1 MAKPARKKSL
11 RRVRTTRGSNFITL
25 EEAERSVHKKPDDA
39 EAWRRLGVI
48 QMRKGRLRDAIASLE
63 KSEQLNPEEHNTFAW
78 LGYTH
83 TQLGNMEQAEEYL
96 NRVLEENPQHLQ
108 ALIGLVALQFHSG
121 KNKLAL
127 ETLETAEA
135 LSPDNRELLEYKGQA
150 LMKHGRYEEALD
162 VYHRIIEHNPDN
174 MMAWNAAG
182 VVYRDIGDFDKLVQ
196 YHKKAM
202 SLNNKSPLPFS
213 NLLTAVHYSP
223 DWSNDEIAELCKEWQ
238 ERYAPCHP
246 PARPVPGNLSPTKR
260 LRIGMFSDG
269 FRSHPVGNMIIEAVE
284 RLHSEEVEIYC
295 YPTHSD
301 EDHITRRFKKVAA
314 KWQLIKHLT
323 SNTFA
328 QSVRDDGIDIL
339 IDMSGH
345 NSGSRAYAV
354 ALQPAPLLVKWVG
367 GLINTTGIEAMDY
380 LLSDSIE
387 TPPDEKV
394 DQHYG
399 EKLVRLPDDYIVYHI
414 PHNIP
419 PVRHLPASKNGFITL
434 GCFNNPTKLNDV
446 TLKEW
451 AKLMHEL
458 PDSRLFLKSKPYTS
472 EALCERIYATLEHEG
487 IARERVMIEGPAQ
500 HLKLLEAYGKVD
512 IALDPWPYSG
522 GLTTCESLL
531 MGVPVVSLPGPT
543 FAGRHSATHLVNAG
557 LPELVVD
564 SWEQYR
570 ERVIELASDLNSLST
585 IRTHLRDILKQSPV
599 CDGARFAKHLMI
611 TLRAIWQRYCEGK
624 APEALTF
631 NKDGQAWFKGESEP
645 LDIVVQEVKSTQQ
658 KDGFNWEIQG
668 QVVTIDNACKVLRD
682 RALSLMIKSRA
693 FAIIAFDPQSLVQ
706 KPEVYENSQNIQLF
720 QHALLGDGQPATLH
734 ACMAPTLSSTLK
746 PLPAEQQPLGKRDGT
761 RLLTTLPINT
771 IALDSIEGISLDWL
785 VLDGLSDAATILEHG
800 KKALTNTL
808 LIEVSAVFQPTHERQ
823 PNLAELQ
830 HWASR
835 HGFRFYCLNAP
846 SYISHLPERVST
858 EKRQATELES
868 ADAIFIP
875 SHDRMANLSD
885 NECTKLAFLMHTV
898 YGIKDMAYEL
908 LAKVSQEK
916 AEEYLAKEG
925 LATIEEKKSST
936 DPRMLTSEHFK
947 NDQGVDDDISSG
959 QQLTSHNIDSFFNFY
974 EEVDGKF
981 FVHICFNNMHTQSLI
996 EASEAI
1002 SLDGSESNVFLVSKA
1017 KSVKGFSVASDKK
1030 EVFYFDASRDLLD
1043 VVSFCKNKSVQGVYV
1058 HGLFFDWQKFIV
1070 NEVGSFKKLAW
1081 VIWGGDIYRY
1091 SSSSDEMVKLVDKVA
1106 CIATVT
1112 RDDYKVY
1119 KRLFGEKTHF
1129 DFAYRFP
1136 FDELDKNLP
1145 VVKQKMIVVGNS
1157 GDVSNNHVEIFDALS
1172 TKEDIHSYNI
1182 VVPCSYNASPEY
1194 ASKIYEYA
1202 LSKGFSKNRV
1212 KILTDF
1218 LSKDDYF
1225 EIIGRAELLVT
1236 AHDRSQAGA
1245 TINAAIYFGTK
1256 VVLKKHIC
1264 YREALMKNPMWNR
1277 LSDMSIQC
1285 IEFLDLINSK
1295 SLKQL
1300 PSKDNVM
1307 VEKDRANL
1315 RKARG
1320 DEALGNNLALINS
1333 FLKV

>member
-1 MAKPARKKSL
+1 MAKPARNKSL
-11 RRVRTTRGSNFITL
+11 RRVRTTKGGNFITL
-25 EEAERSVHKKPDDA
+25 EEAERDVHKKPDDA
-39 EAWRRLGVI
+39 DAWRRLGVI
-48 QMRKGRLRDAIASLE
+48 QMRKGKLHDAIASLE
-63 KSEQLNPEEHNTFAW
+63 KSEQLNPNEHNNLAW

-83 TQLGNMEQAEEYL
+83 TQLGNMVQAEEYL

-121 KNKLAL
+121 RSLLAL
-127 ETLETAEA
+127 ETLETAQA
-135 LSPDNRELLEYKGQA
+135 LSPDNLELLEYKGQSFMRLA
-150 LMKHGRYEEALD
+150 RYEEALE
-162 VYHRIIEHNPDN
+162 VYHRIIEHHPDN

-182 VVYRDIGDFDKLVQ
+182 VVYRDIGDFDRLVE

-202 SLNNKSPLPFS
+202 SLDKKSSLPFS

-223 DWSNDEIAELCKEWQ
+223 DWSSDEIAELCKEWQ
-238 ERYAPCHP
+238 VRYAPRQP
-246 PARPVPGNLSPTKR
+246 PARPVPSNLSPAKT

-269 FRSHPVGNMIIEAVE
+269 FRSHPVGNMIIESVE
-284 RLHSEEVEIYC
+284 RLHPGEVELYC
-295 YPTHSD
+295 YATHSE
-301 EDHITRRFKKVAA
+301 EDHITQRFKKVAA
-314 KWQLIKHLT
+314 KWQLIKHLP
-323 SNTFA
+323 SDTFA
-328 QSVRDDGIDIL
+328 QCVRDDGIDIL

-367 GLINTTGIEAMDY
+367 GLINTTGIEAIDY

-387 TPPDEKV
+387 TPPGEDV
-394 DQHYG
+394 DQGYV

-414 PHNIP
+414 PRNVP
-419 PVRHLPASKNGFITL
+419 PVTLLPATKNGYITL

-458 PDSRLFLKSKPYTS
+458 PDSRLFLKSRPYTS

-487 IARERVMIEGPAQ
+487 IVRERVLIEGPSQ

-531 MGVPVVSLPGPT
+531 MGVPVVTLPGPT

-564 SWEQYR
+564 NWEQYR
-570 ERVIELASDLNSLST
+570 ERVIELASDLESLAT

-599 CDGARFAKHLMI
+599 CDGARFAKHLTV

-658 KDGFNWEIQG
+658 QGGFNWEIQG

-706 KPEVYENSQNIQLF
+706 KPEVYAHSDNIQLF

-746 PLPAEQQPLGKRDGT
+746 PLPAEQQPIGKRDGT

-800 KKALTNTL
+800 KTALIDTL

-823 PNLAELQ
+823 PSLAELQ

-846 SYISHLPERVST
+846 SYISHLPESVSAK
-858 EKRQATELES
+858 KRQATELES

-875 SHDRMANLSD
+875 SHERMASLTD
-885 NECTKLAFLMHTV
+885 NQRTKLAFLLHTV
-898 YGIKDMAYEL
+898 YRVKDMAYEL
-908 LAKVSQEK
+908 LAGVDEEKAQAYLVEENFAVESIK
-916 AEEYLAKEG
+916 AEEAMVGASADDGEDYVK
-925 LATIEEKKSST
+925 TII
-936 DPRMLTSEHFK
+936 PVL
-947 NDQGVDDDISSG
+947 DI
-959 QQLTSHNIDSFFNFY
+959 
-974 EEVDGKF
+974 
-981 FVHICFNNMHTQSLI
+981 
-996 EASEAI
+996 
-1002 SLDGSESNVFLVSKA
+1002 
-1017 KSVKGFSVASDKK
+1017 
-1030 EVFYFDASRDLLD
+1030 
-1043 VVSFCKNKSVQGVYV
+1043 
-1058 HGLFFDWQKFIV
+1058 
-1070 NEVGSFKKLAW
+1070 
-1081 VIWGGDIYRY
+1081 
-1091 SSSSDEMVKLVDKVA
+1091 
-1106 CIATVT
+1106 
-1112 RDDYKVY
+1112 
-1119 KRLFGEKTHF
+1119 
-1129 DFAYRFP
+1129 
-1136 FDELDKNLP
+1136 
-1145 VVKQKMIVVGNS
+1145 
-1157 GDVSNNHVEIFDALS
+1157 
-1172 TKEDIHSYNI
+1172 
-1182 VVPCSYNASPEY
+1182 
-1194 ASKIYEYA
+1194 
-1202 LSKGFSKNRV
+1202 
-1212 KILTDF
+1212 
-1218 LSKDDYF
+1218 
-1225 EIIGRAELLVT
+1225 
-1236 AHDRSQAGA
+1236 
-1245 TINAAIYFGTK
+1245 
-1256 VVLKKHIC
+1256 
-1264 YREALMKNPMWNR
+1264 
-1277 LSDMSIQC
+1277 
-1285 IEFLDLINSK
+1285 
-1295 SLKQL
+1295 
-1300 PSKDNVM
+1300 
-1307 VEKDRANL
+1307 
-1315 RKARG
+1315 
-1320 DEALGNNLALINS
+1320 
-1333 FLKV
+1333 